1 MEVKIGVQH
10 TSREIT
16 LESEDSP
23 ESVEKSVSQS
33 LSSGSPLRL
42 VDRKGTVV
50 LVPAGTLAYV
60 EIGTARKGGVGFG
73 QL

>member
-23 ESVEKSVSQS
+23 ESVEKAVSQS

-50 LVPAGTLAYV
+50 LVPAGTAGPLEDPV
-60 EIGTARKGGVGFG
+60 DRS
-73 QL
+73 L